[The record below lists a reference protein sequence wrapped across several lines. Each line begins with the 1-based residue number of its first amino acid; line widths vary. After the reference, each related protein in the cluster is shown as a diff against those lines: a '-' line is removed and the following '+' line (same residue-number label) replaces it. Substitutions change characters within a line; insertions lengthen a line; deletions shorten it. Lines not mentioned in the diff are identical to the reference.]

1 MPSPYLAWLL
11 AAGAALAP
19 APARASQEPLPP
31 PAQPSA
37 PPKQPAGEKPRKQI
51 HADELLIKG
60 TVFTLQGLSLPGAEL
75 RIRRAGEKKFRWQTL
90 SDRRG
95 EFAVWVPLGAGYELV
110 VRARG
115 FEQQNR
121 PVDARS
127 GARQEDVVFR
137 MKPASGR
144 KTK

>member
-1 MPSPYLAWLL
+1 MPSLYLAWFL

-19 APARASQEPLPP
+19 APARANQEPLPP

-37 PPKQPAGEKPRKQI
+37 PPKQTAGKKPRKQI
-51 HADELLIKG
+51 HANELLIKG
-60 TVFTLQGLSLPGAEL
+60 TVFTPQGLSLPGAEL

-90 SDRRG
+90 SDPRG

-115 FEQQNR
+115 FEEQKR
-121 PVDARS
+121 PVDAGS

-137 MKPASGR
+137 MQPASEG

>member
-11 AAGAALAP
+11 AVGAALAP
-19 APARASQEPLPP
+19 APARANQEPVSP
-31 PAQPSA
+31 PAQPST
-37 PPKQPAGEKPRKQI
+37 PPAGEKPRKQI
-51 HADELLIKG
+51 HANELLIKG
-60 TVFTLQGLSLPGAEL
+60 TVFTPQGFSLPGAEL
-75 RIRRAGEKKFRWQTL
+75 RIRRAGERKFRWQAL

-115 FEQQNR
+115 FEEQNR
-121 PVDARS
+121 LVDATS
-127 GARQEDVVFR
+127 GPRQEDVVFR
-137 MKPASGR
+137 MRPASGG